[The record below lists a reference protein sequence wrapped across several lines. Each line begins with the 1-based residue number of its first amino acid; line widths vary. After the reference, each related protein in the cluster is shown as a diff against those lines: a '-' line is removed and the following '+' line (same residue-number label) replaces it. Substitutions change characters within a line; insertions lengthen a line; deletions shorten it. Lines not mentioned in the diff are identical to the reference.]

1 MKNKNVWIVAI
12 VVLAVFIAGFLWL
25 FPEPAPDEASMSA
38 PNEVIP
44 VGKPKQAA
52 EAEPAPAPAEP
63 APEAKPEPAI
73 ANPVTPEP
81 TTEPLPKLDESEPSI
96 VTALGKILDKS
107 WMDVILTEALIR
119 KIVATVDHLP
129 AATLPANVV
138 PLKRVS
144 GSFVVQEVDGQRSIS
159 PHNAE
164 RYAEYMARIDRV
176 DAKKL
181 VTVYRQYYPLF
192 QKAWK
197 AKTGETVTL
206 QQSHGGSSKQAM
218 SVVAGLEADVITMN
232 QAPDIDILAERGGL
246 VPAEWQKRLPDRSS
260 PFVSTIVFIVRQGN
274 PKAIQDWADLAKPG
288 VQVIVPNPKTSGN
301 GRYTYLAAW
310 GQAQQAGNAEQ
321 ARAYVQK
328 LFANVPVLD
337 AGGRAATTTFMQRQI
352 GDVLVTFEN
361 EAEMVAREFGRG
373 SFTVVYPKR
382 SILAENPVSVVDKV
396 VDKKGTRKVAQAY
409 LEYLWSPAGQELA
422 AQNYLRPRNSETL
435 KKYAAQFP
443 PIQTFTV
450 EQVFGGWRKAM
461 DTHFRDGGVFDQ
473 IYSKK

>member
-1 MKNKNVWIVAI
+1 MSSSSDF
-12 VVLAVFIAGFLWL
+12 VLFEFMRL
-25 FPEPAPDEASMSA
+25 PCAP
-38 PNEVIP
+38 
-44 VGKPKQAA
+44 
-52 EAEPAPAPAEP
+52 
-63 APEAKPEPAI
+63 
-73 ANPVTPEP
+73 
-81 TTEPLPKLDESEPSI
+81 
-96 VTALGKILDKS
+96 S
-107 WMDVILTEALIR
+107 WAD
-119 KIVATVDHLP
+119 
-129 AATLPANVV
+129 ATLLNVSYDVTRDFYKDYNPA
-138 PLKRVS
+138 
-144 GSFVVQEVDGQRSIS
+144 FQ
-159 PHNAE
+159 
-164 RYAEYMARIDRV
+164 
-176 DAKKL
+176 
-181 VTVYRQYYPLF
+181 QY
-192 QKAWK
+192 WK

-422 AQNYLRPRNSETL
+422 AQNYLRPRNPETL